1 MVQNDREV
9 RIHSI
14 RKIKQKKFM
23 YFLSIYRSEMML
35 EMLRVLED
43 VYENEL
49 GGERICQHYEALQ
62 EGFRPRKYQP
72 LMSRTKCS
80 KFSLSHIHGLNG
92 KIKILSISF

>member
-1 MVQNDREV
+1 MV
-9 RIHSI
+9 
-14 RKIKQKKFM
+14 
-23 YFLSIYRSEMML
+23 L

-43 VYENEL
+43 VYENKL

-80 KFSLSHIHGLNG
+80 KFPLSHIMGTGHFEWNFLNFFCL
-92 KIKILSISF
+92 I